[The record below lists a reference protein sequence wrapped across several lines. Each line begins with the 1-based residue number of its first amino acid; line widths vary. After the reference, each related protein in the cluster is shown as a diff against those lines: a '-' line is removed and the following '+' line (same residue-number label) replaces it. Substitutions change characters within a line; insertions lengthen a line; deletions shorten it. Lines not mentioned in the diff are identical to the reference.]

1 MGEPDELYTLR
12 NLFWLG
18 NYQLAINEANGVRGS
33 MSVPLMVEKKEFL
46 YRSYLALGQYDII
59 TSEILNDAPAG
70 RFLRSRMALSGVT
83 LFYADVRVDIL
94 ASLYLY
100 ADICFL
106 SFLSFSS

>member
-70 RFLRSRMALSGVT
+70 RFCG
-83 LFYADVRVDIL
+83 RVEP
-94 ASLYLY
+94 
-100 ADICFL
+100 FQG
-106 SFLSFSS
+106 